1 MNKSVIKVFQIY
13 ILVYAFLFASRPMSD
28 ADFWFYLKT
37 GEYILS
43 TGSIPRTELWSFT
56 FPGNP
61 YIAHGWLSGVLFYP
75 IYSTV
80 GPTVLIF
87 IFALL
92 VAIAFWIAFKRA
104 NAHPVI
110 AGVATLAALW
120 ATMPNIGVRPRVFTI
135 LFTSI
140 YLAVLGRFARGVKD
154 RWIWLLIP
162 LIPLWVNLHG
172 GFFIGL
178 MLIGLTA
185 VGMLLDYWAGVLEQP
200 ETLRSRLRVL
210 AIVFVAC
217 VLAGLLNPYGI
228 KPYTAPIT
236 LLSSSIWQDL
246 IVDWLSPNFHL
257 PQTRPLLFLILG
269 TIAVFGLSPKRP
281 KPSELLLFVATI
293 YSTLKI
299 QRNAVV
305 FVLVAAPMIADYF
318 QIWLDSTRFGQNFS
332 SPALQGSSKQR
343 LVFITSAAFLL
354 LLVPLVF
361 KLKSTLYSTPTQQSL
376 QVPVKAVEY
385 LNQNGIAGNTFTSPN
400 VWGGYLIWAAP
411 NNRVY
416 IDGRDAYP
424 DTFVKDF
431 VDIITGRQDWR
442 AAFNQRG
449 VQIILIEPKTYLARQ
464 LDESSDW
471 EKVYQDEMSLVY
483 RRR

>member
-1 MNKSVIKVFQIY
+1 MNKSLLKVFQIY
-13 ILVYAFLFASRPMSD
+13 IFVYAFLFASRPMSD

-37 GEYILS
+37 GEYILK
-43 TGSIPRTELWSFT
+43 TGSIPSTELWSFT

-75 IYSTV
+75 IFTSV
-80 GPTVLIF
+80 GPKFLIF
-87 IFALL
+87 VFALL

-104 NAHPVI
+104 NSHPII
-110 AGVATLAALW
+110 AGAATLAAVW
-120 ATMPNIGVRPRVFTI
+120 ATMPNVGVRPRVFTI

-140 YLAVLGRFARGVKD
+140 FLAVLGRFAKGIKD
-154 RWIWLLIP
+154 RWIWVLIP

-185 VGMLLDYWAGVLEQP
+185 IGMLLDYRAGVLEQP

-210 AIVFVAC
+210 AIVFVGC

-228 KPYTAPIT
+228 RPYTAPLT
-236 LLSSSIWQDL
+236 LLGSSLWQDL

-257 PQTRPLLFLILG
+257 PQTRPLMFLILA
-269 TIAVFGLSPKRP
+269 TVAVFGLSPKRP
-281 KPSELLLFVATI
+281 KPSELLLFLATL

-305 FVLVAAPMIADYF
+305 FVLVAAPMFADYF
-318 QIWLDSTRFGQNFS
+318 QFWFDSTRFGKNFATARRS
-332 SPALQGSSKQR
+332 SSNQR
-343 LVFITSAAFLL
+343 MAVMFSIAFLL
-354 LLVPLVF
+354 LLVPFVV
-361 KLKSTLYSTPTQQSL
+361 KLKSTVYSTPTQYSL
-376 QVPVKAVEY
+376 RVPVKAVEY
-385 LNQNGIAGNTFTSPN
+385 LNQNGIAGNTFTAPN

-411 NNRVY
+411 NNPVY

-424 DTFVKDF
+424 DTFVKEF
-431 VDIITGRQDWR
+431 VDIIGGRVDWR
-442 AAFNQRG
+442 GPFNQRG
-449 VQIILIEPKTYLARQ
+449 VQIVLVEPKTYLARQ
-464 LDESSDW
+464 LGEASEW
-471 EKVYQDEMSLVY
+471 EKVYEDEMSLVFK
-483 RRR
+483 RR